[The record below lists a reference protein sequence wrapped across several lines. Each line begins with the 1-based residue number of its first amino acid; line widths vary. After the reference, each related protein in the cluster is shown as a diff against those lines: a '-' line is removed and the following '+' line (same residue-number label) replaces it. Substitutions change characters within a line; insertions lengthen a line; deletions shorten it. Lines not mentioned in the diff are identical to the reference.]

1 MKVQILKYPHDWRCD
16 AGHGF
21 DKPGGSGTTGRRYFK
36 DDDGSYWH
44 EVLLRR
50 YKGGHAMSTT
60 PKTYT
65 REFIGDDGTKT
76 LQLLDAD
83 RITVLATKTGLEAG
97 RTKHT
102 KGQWSHETYALLK
115 QVGRA

>member
-1 MKVQILKYPHDWRCD
+1 MVKFPNDWRCD

-21 DKPGGSGTTGRRYFK
+21 DKPGGSGPTGRRYFK

-50 YKGGHAMSTT
+50 YKGGHAMGTT
-60 PKTYT
+60 PQTYT
-65 REFIGDDGTKT
+65 REVISDGIKT

-83 RITVLATKTGLEAG
+83 GVTVLATKTGLDPKRSKA
-97 RTKHT
+97 
-102 KGQWSHETYALLK
+102 QWSHETYALLK
-115 QVGRA
+115 QAGRA

>member
-83 RITVLATKTGLEAG
+83 HNRPRNQD
-97 RTKHT
+97 RTR
-102 KGQWSHETYALLK
+102 GWSHETHEG
-115 QVGRA
+115 VVVT

>member
-1 MKVQILKYPHDWRCD
+1 MRARILRYPNDWRCD

-36 DDDGSYWH
+36 DDDGTFVH

-50 YKGGHAMSTT
+50 AKGGYAMSTN
-60 PKTYT
+60 PKSFT
-65 REFIGDDGTKT
+65 RTFVVDGTKT
-76 LQLLDAD
+76 IELLDSD
-83 RITVLATKTGLEAG
+83 RATVLATTAG
-97 RTKHT
+97 HEVDPPEGWKA
-102 KGQWSHETYALLK
+102 QWSHETYALLK